1 MTRDQVIAKLRDHEP
16 ALHEGGILHLRL
28 FGSKARGDD
37 SPESDVDLMVDFDTA
52 RRLTLFDKAGLE
64 VELAEILRTHVDL
77 SDRAMLKDHVRARA
91 EREAILVF

>member
-16 ALHEGGILHLRL
+16 ALHKGGIVHLRL

-37 SPESDVDLMVDFDTA
+37 SPGSDIDLMADFDTA
-52 RRLTLFDKAGLE
+52 RRFSLFEKAGLE
-64 VELAEILRTHVDL
+64 VELAELLHTHVDL
-77 SDRAMLKDHVRARA
+77 SDRALLKDQVRASA